1 MHAWL
6 ARPRSGGQRIH
17 DRCLRTDD
25 PCKYEL
31 WEPDVLPPR
40 TVLARGA
47 WMDGG
52 GERPGSMDI
61 IQLCRIYNLMCI
73 NTDPRRARAE
83 IARLRADSRR
93 ESCGSPRA
101 RRRHVEGRAGCRKN
115 ASDLVVEGSRSGSG
129 LSSAPGMSDASDL
142 PPREA
147 HQSYRPRLVC
157 YCSQTVH
164 IRDWFVWGK
173 RRRR

>member
-1 MHAWL
+1 
-6 ARPRSGGQRIH
+6 
-17 DRCLRTDD
+17 
-25 PCKYEL
+25 
-31 WEPDVLPPR
+31 VLPPR

-101 RRRHVEGRAGCRKN
+101 RRRHVEGRAGCHKN

>member
-1 MHAWL
+1 MGQRRSPTRRERSLHAWL
-6 ARPRSGGQRIH
+6 ARPRSGGQRKH
-17 DRCLRTDD
+17 DRCLRTD
-25 PCKYEL
+25 KLRKNEL
-31 WEPDVLPPR
+31 WEPGVLPPR
-40 TVLARGA
+40 MALRALVRGG
-47 WMDGG
+47 MDGWG
-52 GERPGSMDI
+52 R
-61 IQLCRIYNLMCI
+61 
-73 NTDPRRARAE
+73 RRALQRGQHPALSH
-83 IARLRADSRR
+83 IQPDADSRR

-101 RRRHVEGRAGCRKN
+101 RRRHVEGKAGCREK

-129 LSSAPGMSDASDL
+129 FGSAPGMGDASDL